1 MGKQN
6 YIEKEK
12 KMILKKI
19 RKVISLV
26 LVLSLTMLLWPQSVY
41 AEISQAISENTTIG
55 ADNITDENEYLSLNN
70 DVFEL
75 EMRRGE
81 SVKHFRMPDGT
92 IIAVQYQNP
101 VHYADENGEWQ
112 DIDNTLTA
120 SGSEYSTNNAR
131 VKFAKKITGNETIF
145 TLHDSNK
152 KITISLNGAIKK
164 VSGQVTNTQT
174 EFGAQATE
182 LQKLMTLDKLSSKI
196 LYEDILD
203 GVDLEYA
210 VESLNIKENIIVK
223 EKLDDYT
230 FSFMVKL
237 NNLDAVLCN
246 DGSIN
251 ICDEDGKAVYVI
263 PKGYMYDANG
273 AISGAV
279 QY

>member
-1 MGKQN
+1 
-6 YIEKEK
+6 
-12 KMILKKI
+12 MILKKI

-70 DVFEL
+70 DAFEL

-81 SVKHFRMPDGT
+81 TVKHFRMPDGT

-112 DIDNTLTA
+112 DIDNTLTV
-120 SGSEYSTNNAR
+120 SGSEYSTSNAR

-164 VSGQVTNTQT
+164 VSGQVTNTRT
-174 EFGAQATE
+174 ELGAQTTE
-182 LQKLMTLDKLSSKI
+182 LQKLMMLDKLSSKI
-196 LYEDILD
+196 LSEDILD
-203 GVDLEYA
+203 GVDVEYV
-210 VESLNIKENIIVK
+210 VESLNAKENLIIK
-223 EKLDDYT
+223 IEYY
-230 FSFMVKL
+230 
-237 NNLDAVLCN
+237 AQ
-246 DGSIN
+246 
-251 ICDEDGKAVYVI
+251 YWVI
-263 PKGYMYDANG
+263 FT
-273 AISGAV
+273 
-279 QY
+279 